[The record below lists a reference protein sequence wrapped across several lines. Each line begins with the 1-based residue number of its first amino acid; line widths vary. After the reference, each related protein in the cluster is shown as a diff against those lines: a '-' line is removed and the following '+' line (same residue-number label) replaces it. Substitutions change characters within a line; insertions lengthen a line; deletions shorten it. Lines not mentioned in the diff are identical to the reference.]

1 MFLPLWSNFI
11 FHLIRYED
19 RFKDIFTKYIYVYD
33 FLRAFSTMRFLHFL
47 LFNNPSKEETSNT
60 PSKKKKKE
68 YRIPRQKQIST
79 TSRQLFHLFSK
90 KILLTMHHDNGQFRN
105 VVDTNVV
112 DPLVEQKFVSSM
124 MKRSSAMLS
133 NLEDLEVAAR
143 GHGSFN
149 RASSFAVKAFLH
161 VSFTRYHSWYI
172 KIKRWKDGA

>member
-1 MFLPLWSNFI
+1 MKIDSKIYSRNISTFMISFAPFQRCVSCIFFFLIILPKKK
-11 FHLIRYED
+11 HR
-19 RFKDIFTKYIYVYD
+19 T
-33 FLRAFSTMRFLHFL
+33 LHQ
-47 LFNNPSKEETSNT
+47 
-60 PSKKKKKE
+60 KKKKKE
-68 YRIPRQKQIST
+68 HRIPRQKQIST
-79 TSRQLFHLFSK
+79 TSRQLFYLFSK

-149 RASSFAVKAFLH
+149 RASSFAVKAFLR
-161 VSFTRYHSWYI
+161 VSFARYHSWYI